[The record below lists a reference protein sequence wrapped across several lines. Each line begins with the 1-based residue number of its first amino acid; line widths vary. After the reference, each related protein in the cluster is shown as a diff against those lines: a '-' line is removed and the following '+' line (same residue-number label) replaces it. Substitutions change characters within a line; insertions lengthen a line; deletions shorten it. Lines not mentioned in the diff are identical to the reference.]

1 MEVFEVEIGPGAVPG
16 EFRVEVI
23 ASPAGHP
30 SAMTELDAGSLAARR
45 RLLQQEVLASSA
57 LTRGVP
63 DAEQLLRETGQLLFA
78 GLLGAGG
85 IAGCYRASAALAAER
100 GEELRV
106 VLRIGDPALAGLP
119 WEAMFDHETG
129 AYVCRRDQL
138 VRHVPVASVT
148 PPLQV
153 RPPLRVLGIVSSPSD
168 LHRLDAAAEKDNLV
182 RALAGPASR
191 GIAEVHWAPDATWA
205 GLQDLLMDGEW
216 HVLHYIGHGTF
227 DPDRDEGALALERPD
242 GRADIVSAGRLV
254 DLLRQARPMP
264 RLVVLN
270 SCAGAA
276 TGTGD
281 LFSGTAAALVRGGIP
296 AVTAMQYEISD
307 GAAIAFTR
315 GFYAALARGR
325 GVDDAVSSGRV
336 AVLGTSDRT
345 LEWVTPVLYLRGNQ
359 SRLFALPAAASDGDR
374 EATASPGTGRGGQ
387 HGDRTAARAGTAA
400 PQPLPPLVLPSRRAR
415 TLTGH
420 RDKVRCV
427 AFSPDGRLLASGGD
441 DKTVRLWD
449 PSTGNRLRTL
459 TGDDTV
465 RCVAFSPDG
474 RLLASGGDDKTV
486 RLWDPST
493 GEHLRALANGEGWVN
508 SVAFSPDGRLLATGD
523 DEKTVGLWNP
533 ATSRQLR
540 ALAGHTSA
548 VHSVAFSPDGRLLA
562 SASRDQTARLWDPA
576 TGEHLHTLTHADRV
590 RSVAFSPDGGIL
602 AAASWD
608 DTVWLWDPATG
619 EHLRTLTDDGVW
631 GRAVA
636 FSPDGRLLAVAGFS
650 DAALV
655 WDPATGELVSVLAA
669 DRASST
675 GPAMSTLALAFSPDG
690 RLLATAG
697 EDSKVQLWS

>member
-30 SAMTELDAGSLAARR
+30 SAMAELDAGSLAARR

-138 VRHVPVASVT
+138 VRHVPVASVV

-191 GIAEVHWAPDATWA
+191 GLAEVHWAPDATWA

-242 GRADIVSAGRLV
+242 GRAHIVSASRLV

-359 SRLFALPAAASDGDR
+359 SRLFTLSATSGDGEG
-374 EATASPGTGRGGQ
+374 EATAGSGTGDHGP
-387 HGDRTAARAGTAA
+387 HGDWTAARTATAA
-400 PQPLPPLVLPSRRAR
+400 PPPPPPLVTPSRLVLTRA
-415 TLTGH
+415 GH
-420 RDKVRCV
+420 RNKVHC
-427 AFSPDGRLLASGGD
+427 
-441 DKTVRLWD
+441 
-449 PSTGNRLRTL
+449 
-459 TGDDTV
+459 
-465 RCVAFSPDG
+465 
-474 RLLASGGDDKTV
+474 
-486 RLWDPST
+486 
-493 GEHLRALANGEGWVN
+493 
-508 SVAFSPDGRLLATGD
+508 
-523 DEKTVGLWNP
+523 
-533 ATSRQLR
+533 
-540 ALAGHTSA
+540 
-548 VHSVAFSPDGRLLA
+548 VAFSPDGRLLA
-562 SASRDQTARLWDPA
+562 SASEDKTVRLWEPAWNNLLRTISSDTAVHCVAFSPDGGALAACGDRGVIGLWDPA
-576 TGEHLHTLTHADRV
+576 TGERLREFTDGRRSV
-590 RSVAFSPDGGIL
+590 YSVAFSPDGKLL
-602 AAASWD
+602 ASAGSGGTVRLWNPATSRLLRALDGHTDDYVQSMAFSPDGRLLASASD
-608 DTVWLWDPATG
+608 DKTVRLWNPATG
-619 EHLRTLTDDGVW
+619 EHLRTLTDESIW
-631 GRAVA
+631 GN
-636 FSPDGRLLAVAGFS
+636 
-650 DAALV
+650 
-655 WDPATGELVSVLAA
+655 
-669 DRASST
+669 
-675 GPAMSTLALAFSPDG
+675 ALAFSPDG
-690 RLLATAG
+690 RLLAVTGHPDPALVWELATGELVSTLAVTHASSTNRPSTDALAFSPDGQLLATAG
-697 EDSKVQLWS
+697 EDGTWQLWSA